1 MWGLIDF
8 WLGAYKLVDLG
19 AKRFTLGR
27 ELYLLE
33 VALGLLRH
41 FVACFMRTTTRRY
54 FVEQVDPITFV
65 CSRTLLNVSDW
76 FTSIAYSSGILTSM

>member
-8 WLGAYKLVDLG
+8 WLGAYQLVDLG